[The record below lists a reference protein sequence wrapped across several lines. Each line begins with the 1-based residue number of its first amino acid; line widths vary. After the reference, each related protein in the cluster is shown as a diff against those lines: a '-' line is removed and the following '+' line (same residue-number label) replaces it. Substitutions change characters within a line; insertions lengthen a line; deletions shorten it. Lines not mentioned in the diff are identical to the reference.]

1 MLGEGN
7 WKFVGQ
13 LQEEEAVEVLRLAWD
28 RQVATESMKQ
38 TEKQRCKLEYGAA
51 LRDQIICAERLKQVA
66 YEDFLQEKKILDDV
80 VRRIHDED
88 QRYSKM
94 HSQSSLL

>member
-1 MLGEGN
+1 MLDEGN
-7 WKFVGQ
+7 WKFFGQ
-13 LQEEEAVEVLRLAWD
+13 LQEEEAVEVLRAVWD

-38 TEKQRCKLEYGAA
+38 IEKQRCKLEYGAA
-51 LRDQIICAERLKQVA
+51 LRDQITCTERSKQVA

-80 VRRIHDED
+80 VRRIHDDD

-94 HSQSSLL
+94 HSHSSLL

>member
-1 MLGEGN
+1 LLDESN
-7 WKFVGQ
+7 WKFVVQ
-13 LQEEEAVEVLRLAWD
+13 LQKEEAVEVLRSEWE

-38 TEKQRCKLEYGAA
+38 TEKHRCKLEYGAA
-51 LRDQIICAERLKQVA
+51 LRDQIIYAERLKQVA

-88 QRYSKM
+88 QRYSKN
-94 HSQSSLL
+94 HSRSSLL

>member
-1 MLGEGN
+1 LLDKGN
-7 WKFVGQ
+7 WKFACQ
-13 LQEEEAVEVLRLAWD
+13 LQEEEAVEVLRSMWE
-28 RQVATESMKQ
+28 RQVTTESMKQ
-38 TEKQRCKLEYGAA
+38 AEKHRCKLEYGAA

-88 QRYSKM
+88 QRYSK
-94 HSQSSLL
+94 SRSRSFLL